1 MAYNSQGNY
10 YRPSMFGGFTF
21 FPPVIKWLLIINTA
35 VFLLYSFLGSFTM
48 DGVPLRLAFDF
59 YLGLMP
65 LGHGFYLWQ
74 LITYQFM
81 HANFL
86 HLLFNMVFGLWMF
99 GMEVENT
106 WGSKKFLTFYL
117 LCGVAAGISQL
128 ILAPIIEPSQTLGPT
143 VGASGAVFG
152 VLIAFGMM
160 FPDRYIYIYFLLP
173 IKAKYFVMI
182 LIALGVLSVG
192 GNDNVANLAHLGG
205 ALAGYLYM
213 LYDIRGFK
221 LKAKVRSFNVPGWF
235 GPKAAGP
242 NTGYKDVVDAKVFD
256 IQEAKKDDR
265 SDIQKHIDAILDK
278 ISQSG
283 YQSLTEEEKKI
294 LFEASKKL
302 N

>member
-1 MAYNSQGNY
+1 
-10 YRPSMFGGFTF
+10 MFGGFSF
-21 FPPVIKWLLIINTA
+21 FPPVIKMLLIVNTA
-35 VFLLYSFLGSFTM
+35 VFLLYSFIGSFTM
-48 DGVPLRLAFDF
+48 DGVPLRLVLDY

-65 LGHGFYLWQ
+65 IGHGFYPWQ

-81 HANFL
+81 HASFL

-106 WGSKKFLTFYL
+106 WGGKKFLTFYL

-128 ILAPIIEPSQTLGPT
+128 ILAPLIEPSQTLGPT

-160 FPDRYIYIYFLLP
+160 FPDRYIFIWFLLP
-173 IKAKYFVMI
+173 IKARYFVMI
-182 LIALGVLSVG
+182 LIALGVLSIG
-192 GNDNVANLAHLGG
+192 GDSNVANLAHLGG
-205 ALAGYLYM
+205 ALTGYLYM
-213 LYDIRGFK
+213 LYDLRGFK
-221 LKAKVRSFNVPGWF
+221 LRARARNITMPGWF
-235 GPKAAGP
+235 STKSSDSKTKYG
-242 NTGYKDVVDAKVFD
+242 DVVDAKVFD
-256 IQEAKKDDR
+256 ITEAKKDDR
-265 SDIQKHIDAILDK
+265 SDLQKHIDEILDK

>member
-1 MAYNSQGNY
+1 
-10 YRPSMFGGFTF
+10 MFGGFSF
-21 FPPVIKWLLIINTA
+21 FPPVIKMLLIVNTA
-35 VFLLYSFLGSFTM
+35 VFLLYSFLGSFTL
-48 DGVPLRLAFDF
+48 DGAPLRLVFDY

-65 LGHGFYLWQ
+65 LSHGFYLWQ
-74 LITYQFM
+74 LLTYQFM
-81 HANFL
+81 HANFM

-160 FPDRYIYIYFLLP
+160 FPDRYIFIWFLLP

-192 GNDNVANLAHLGG
+192 GTDNVANLAHLGG

-221 LKAKVRSFNVPGWF
+221 LRAKVRSMNVPGWF
-235 GPKAAGP
+235 APKATKEY
-242 NTGYKDVVDAKVFD
+242 TGYNDVVDAKVFD
-256 IQEAKKDDR
+256 IKDAKKDDR
-265 SDIQKHIDAILDK
+265 GDLQKHIDEILDK

>member
-1 MAYNSQGNY
+1 
-10 YRPSMFGGFTF
+10 MFGGFSF
-21 FPPVIKWLLIINTA
+21 FPPVIKMLLIANTA
-35 VFLLYSFLGSFTM
+35 VFVLYYFVGSFTL
-48 DGVPLRLAFDF
+48 DSVPLRLVLDY

-65 LGHGFYLWQ
+65 LGHGFYPWQ

-81 HANFL
+81 HANFM

-106 WGSKKFLTFYL
+106 WGSRKFLTFYL

-128 ILAPIIEPSQTLGPT
+128 ILAPILEPAQTLAPT

-160 FPDRYIYIYFLLP
+160 FPDRYIFLYFLLP

-182 LIALGVLSVG
+182 LIVLGVLSVG
-192 GNDNVANLAHLGG
+192 GTSDVANLAHLGG

-213 LYDIRGFK
+213 LYDLKGFK
-221 LKAKVRSFNVPGWF
+221 LRARVRSMPGWF
-235 GPKAAGP
+235 TPKERP
-242 NTGYKDVVDAKVFD
+242 TTTEYKDVVDAKVFD
-256 IQEAKKDDR
+256 IRDAKKDERNDL
-265 SDIQKHIDAILDK
+265 QKRIDEILDK

>member
-1 MAYNSQGNY
+1 VAYSNQRNY
-10 YRPSMFGGFTF
+10 YRPSMFGGFSF
-21 FPPVIKWLLIINTA
+21 FPPVIKTLLIVNTA
-35 VFLLYSFLGSFTM
+35 VFLFYWFIGSFRM
-48 DGVPLRLAFDF
+48 DGIPLRYVLDY

-65 LGHGFYLWQ
+65 LGHGFYPWQ

-106 WGSKKFLTFYL
+106 WGGKKFLTFYL
-117 LCGVAAGISQL
+117 MCGVAAGISQL
-128 ILAPIIEPSQTLGPT
+128 ILAPLIEPSQTLGPT
-143 VGASGAVFG
+143 IGASGAVFG

-160 FPDRYIYIYFLLP
+160 FPDRYIYIWFLLP

-182 LIALGVLSVG
+182 LIAFGVLSIG
-192 GNDNVANLAHLGG
+192 GNSNVANLAHLGG
-205 ALAGYLYM
+205 ALTGYLYM
-213 LYDIRGFK
+213 LYDLRGFK
-221 LKAKVRSFNVPGWF
+221 LRARVRSMNIPGWF
-235 GPKAAGP
+235 TPKSP
-242 NTGYKDVVDAKVFD
+242 EEKTNYVDVVDAKVFD
-256 IQEAKKDDR
+256 ITESKKDDR
-265 SDIQKHIDAILDK
+265 SDLQKHIDEILDK